1 MQFIDHHDGLWWQA
15 KASQMA
21 EYRQRSRAERL
32 NADRDLQHAQR
43 EYEAFNIDGCKQLLA
58 ACDPGFRHWEW
69 HYLSGLCNQALWESP
84 RHTQS
89 ALTTDISRDG
99 SLVAIGYGR
108 WGYDAPQEIQVWDLQ
123 SQQLKFALKG
133 HPDSAVSDVNFSPDG
148 KYLLSAATAWNT
160 AEDSEFGG
168 VILWD
173 LETGKPRFRFTK
185 LNAQVA
191 RFHRDGMSFFI
202 GSTQGTV
209 TQHSVADG
217 KVICTYRGRE
227 RAQMSQ
233 MVLDMA
239 FDFDSM
245 RLAATSRG
253 GELGIWNMNQ
263 AEPAYYLSDLGDPRQ
278 VELTPD
284 GEQVIV
290 GNYLGG
296 REWYK
301 LNPDRLQSVHR
312 DTVGAVPYMLFSPDG
327 LRQVVS
333 IYGRGV
339 EIRDT
344 NSGRLIR
351 LLRGHLGHVRD
362 MAFDGSGT
370 RLVTCGQDGR
380 ALLWDVTEEE
390 RYPKRVALSG
400 RVGAMANC
408 PTADEA
414 AWSFRR
420 IQAAA
425 RGRWVSRALRF
436 DSPLT

>member
-1 MQFIDHHDGLWWQA
+1 
-15 KASQMA
+15 
-21 EYRQRSRAERL
+21 
-32 NADRDLQHAQR
+32 
-43 EYEAFNIDGCKQLLA
+43 
-58 ACDPGFRHWEW
+58 
-69 HYLSGLCNQALWESP
+69 
-84 RHTQS
+84 
-89 ALTTDISRDG
+89 
-99 SLVAIGYGR
+99 
-108 WGYDAPQEIQVWDLQ
+108 
-123 SQQLKFALKG
+123 
-133 HPDSAVSDVNFSPDG
+133 
-148 KYLLSAATAWNT
+148 
-160 AEDSEFGG
+160 
-168 VILWD
+168 
-173 LETGKPRFRFTK
+173 
-185 LNAQVA
+185 
-191 RFHRDGMSFFI
+191 MSFFI

-414 AWSFRR
+414 ALV
-420 IQAAA
+420 IQENPG
-425 RGRWVSRALRF
+425 RGRA
-436 DSPLT
+436 DAG